1 MPAVVVDADGDI
13 GKTGVAVTVDK
24 CPQQSEV
31 GVDGV
36 FRSDRDVQRQVV
48 GHARHL
54 GGVGESAR
62 AGEHVSRRR
71 GVDAEAAQRI
81 SEIRVDDRLVA
92 RQPVEVRTRR
102 LERGVEG
109 GQVQIAG
116 QIQGRFQKVE
126 SRGSGEGDRVDVGA
140 VIQQKLL
147 RRKRTHAVRDDHDR
161 QAGMV
166 RFRPGDQPD

>member
-1 MPAVVVDADGDI
+1 MPAVVVDADGDV

-24 CPQQSEV
+24 GPQQSEPA
-31 GVDGV
+31 VDGV
-36 FRSDRDVQRQVV
+36 FRSDRHVQRQVV

-54 GGVGESAR
+54 GGVGEPAR
-62 AGEHVSRRR
+62 AGEHVLRRL

-92 RQPVEVRTRR
+92 GKPVEVRARR

-109 GQVQIAG
+109 GEVEITG

-126 SRGSGEGDRVDVGA
+126 GRGSGEGDPVDVGA
-140 VIQQKLL
+140 VIEQKLL
-147 RRKRTHAVRDDHDR
+147 RRKGTHAVGDDHD
-161 QAGMV
+161 GDV
-166 RFRPGDQPD
+166 RVV